1 MSFPLSGAIEDALRL
16 SWAVRKKPLES
27 FLLPAAVFSLPG
39 GAGVLACRDGSLV
52 SLFRLDG
59 ARSMMGAQELD
70 GFIELGARRPQQRL
84 YRSRPCAARGVRARP
99 GRGGTAGRGGGRA
112 DAAAMRAAR
121 ARAGRRD
128 RRARPPPRAADG
140 RREFRYSRLD
150 PPGRTGARPVETRQ
164 QAAQATAAPM
174 AAGRR
179 LLTMPVSGPRWPR
192 APARGLPRYPYG
204 AVRGCGNSGRGAWQR
219 LRVFHPAPFA
229 ERLGLDR
236 TGLAPCD
243 GRQRRTGAPD
253 RAARGWRIPAAAGAA
268 TADPRSRTD
277 WRRNPHRRAALRRA
291 RHGARSAPDTPVLPN

>member
-1 MSFPLSGAIEDALRL
+1 MPVSMPFPRPFSMYGAIEDALRL

-27 FLLPAAVFSLPG
+27 FLLPAAAFSLPG

-59 ARSMMGAQELD
+59 ARSMMGARELD
-70 GFIELGARRPQQRL
+70 GFIELGARRLNSVL
-84 YRSRPCAARGVRARP
+84 YRSRPRAARGVRARA

-128 RRARPPPRAADG
+128 RRARPPPGASDG
-140 RREFRYSRLD
+140 SREFRYRRLD
-150 PPGRTGARPVETRQ
+150 PPGRVAARPVETRP

-179 LLTMPVSGPRWPR
+179 LLTMPVSGPRWPP
-192 APARGLPRYPYG
+192 APARGLPRHPCG
-204 AVRGCGNSGRGAWQR
+204 AVRRGWDHGRGAWQR
-219 LRVFHPAPFA
+219 RRMRHPAPVA

-236 TGLAPCD
+236 TGLASGD
-243 GRQRRTGAPD
+243 GRQRRARAPD
-253 RAARGWRIPAAAGAA
+253 RTARGWRV
-268 TADPRSRTD
+268 SR
-277 WRRNPHRRAALRRA
+277 RRWGRNC
-291 RHGARSAPDTPVLPN
+291 